1 MTKRNGRA
9 EHLKKGFQTEGTT
22 KKVKRRYRIK
32 KEWNQSNNEKRRTEI
47 QKEGSQ
53 KQEGSSQ
60 SQNEPIK
67 TEILWQTTPKKG
79 TWRHRRRETHEREE
93 RKRRLLCGT
102 HFANYHS
109 TKHYCYHYSYYL
121 LQTIVL

>member
-67 TEILWQTTPKKG
+67 TEILWQHGDTEEEKHMKGKKENGGCCAEHILQITT
-79 TWRHRRRETHEREE
+79 RQ
-93 RKRRLLCGT
+93 
-102 HFANYHS
+102 S
-109 TKHYCYHYSYYL
+109 I
-121 LQTIVL
+121 IVIIILITCCKQ